1 MRLSIAAILAA
12 IVCACGGSEPSRGPA
27 APTSAPPL
35 QPPPSL
41 FQLSGV
47 VQDRARRPVADAQL
61 EVIDGPE
68 AGRSTT
74 SNAAG
79 EFSFTGK
86 FLRTE
91 TVRASKPGYVTA
103 TSTYSSSFSFLLAS
117 LTSVNLDGDYTL
129 TMVADPSC
137 VGLPEAMRTRSYAVT
152 IAGYGMV
159 SGAAFFNGYHE
170 FGTYIAGDYVRFEF
184 DLDGSPWLVEN
195 PAPNTYLAFRGAA
208 TALVGVP
215 VSTIATA
222 FEGLIDY
229 CAMESAM
236 GAFYSCSAGP
246 RVVHVS
252 CSSKSHRL
260 TLTPR

>member
-1 MRLSIAAILAA
+1 
-12 IVCACGGSEPSRGPA
+12 V
-27 APTSAPPL
+27 
-35 QPPPSL
+35 

-47 VQDRARRPVADAQL
+47 VLDRAMRPIAEALV
-61 EVIDGPE
+61 EVVDGRE
-68 AGRSTT
+68 AGRSTS
-74 SNAAG
+74 SNASG
-79 EFSFTGK
+79 EFSFTGG
-86 FLRTE
+86 FLLTE
-91 TVRASKPGYVTA
+91 TLRVSKAGYLTETRPY
-103 TSTYSSSFSFLLAS
+103 TSGIYFLLAMV
-117 LTSVNLDGDYTL
+117 TPSVNLDGDYTL

-152 IAGYGMV
+152 VAGYGMV
-159 SGAAFFNGYHE
+159 SGATFFNGYHE

-215 VSTIATA
+215 VSPISTA

-236 GAFYSCSAGP
+236 GAFYNCSAGP

-252 CSSKSHRL
+252 CSSKTHRL